1 MHIRQT
7 KVGSSK
13 VEFRVGIMH
22 TECSSTQVEVGVEVR
37 VPIRQTKVGSFPQVE
52 VRVGIWH
59 TECSFTQVEVGVGI
73 IQTQVGVGMKH
84 IEEGFCFQNIHM

>member
-7 KVGSSK
+7 KVGSFK

-37 VPIRQTKVGSFPQVE
+37 VPIRQTKVGSSP
-52 VRVGIWH
+52 
-59 TECSFTQVEVGVGI
+59 QVEVGVGI
-73 IQTQVGVGMKH
+73 RHTECSSTQVEVGVEVRVRIRQTKLGSPP
-84 IEEGFCFQNIHM
+84 

>member
-7 KVGSSK
+7 KVGSFK

-37 VPIRQTKVGSFPQVE
+37 VPLRQTKVGSSPQVE
-52 VRVGIWH
+52 VGWVYGTRNVVLHRWRLGL
-59 TECSFTQVEVGVGI
+59 V
-73 IQTQVGVGMKH
+73 
-84 IEEGFCFQNIHM
+84 